1 MLEFMGHLHPVIV
14 HLPIGIL
21 LLGVLMIVYEHYSK
35 VDLQLPISFAFLV
48 GSISAVLACI
58 AGWILSNSGE
68 YDALLVQ
75 KHQWTGISTAVIGLL
90 VYFLKQYRKLLAVIL
105 TLLVLITGHYG
116 GTLTHGENYLFNSN
130 ENSNTSQGDTLKKV
144 SKIITQAIS
153 NGGDSLTIETHNVY
167 NEQIAPLLKLRCY
180 NCHSAIK
187 LKNGLRLDGEAYIKK
202 GGKTGSILVTGNPFK
217 SPLYTSLLLPLEDE
231 KHMPPKGKHQLSQNE
246 ILIIENWIKSGA
258 SFEDIIDTIAKN
270 QLVKNDTAENNR
282 LDKNILS
289 TPIIEKVKSEITK
302 TKKEQRETNTIKTN
316 NVASNKIS
324 NALNPESI
332 GPAII
337 ESFKQ
342 ENIILTNIAEGS
354 NFVMANFVNV
364 VPFNKSSLQALRN
377 INEQLVI
384 LKLTNLPI
392 NDNDIKIV
400 ADLKNIKKLN
410 LENTLIT
417 DNGLDYIKQLS
428 QLEQLNLYGTN
439 ISDEGIIQLADLK
452 NLSMLYLWKTKVT
465 LNGIEQFKKLN
476 PKVTIEIGDF
486 KFQKK

>member
-1 MLEFMGHLHPVIV
+1 MLEFIGHLHPVIV

-21 LLGVLMIVYEHYSK
+21 LLGVLMMVYEHYSK
-35 VDLQLPISFAFLV
+35 VDLQTPISLAFLV

-130 ENSNTSQGDTLKKV
+130 ENSNTSQVDTIKVEAKK
-144 SKIITQAIS
+144 ITQTIS
-153 NGGDSLTIETHNVY
+153 NGADSLTIETHNIY
-167 NEQIAPLLKLRCY
+167 KEQIAPFLKLRCY
-180 NCHSAIK
+180 NCHAALK
-187 LKNGLRLDGEAYIKK
+187 QKNGLRLDGEMFIKK
-202 GGKTGSILVTGNPFK
+202 GGKNGKIFVAGNTFK
-217 SPLYTSLLLPLEDE
+217 SPLYTSLVLPIDDE
-231 KHMPPKGKHQLSQNE
+231 KHMPPKGKHQLNQNE
-246 ILIIENWIKSGA
+246 ILIIERWIKSGA
-258 SFEDIIDTIAKN
+258 SFEDIIDTISN
-270 QLVKNDTAENNR
+270 NELVKNVASQNTIT
-282 LDKNILS
+282 DKNILA
-289 TPIIEKVKSEITK
+289 TPAKVNSEITE
-302 TKKEQRETNTIKTN
+302 TKKGVVENNNIKGVEKN
-316 NVASNKIS
+316 SSLPNPAPIS
-324 NALNPESI
+324 PS
-332 GPAII
+332 II
-337 ESFKQ
+337 EDFKQ

-364 VPFNKSSLQALRN
+364 VPFNNSSLQALKS
-377 INEQLVI
+377 INEQLAV

-392 NDNDIKIV
+392 NDNDLKVV

-410 LENTLIT
+410 VENTLIT

-452 NLSMLYLWKTKVT
+452 NLSVLYLWKTKVT

>member
-1 MLEFMGHLHPVIV
+1 MLEFIGHLHPVIV

-21 LLGVLMIVYEHYSK
+21 LLGVLMMVYEHYSK

-105 TLLVLITGHYG
+105 TLLVFITGHYG

-130 ENSNTSQGDTLKKV
+130 ENSNTSQVDTIKVEAKK
-144 SKIITQAIS
+144 ITQTIS
-153 NGGDSLTIETHNVY
+153 NGADSLTIETHNVY
-167 NEQIAPLLKLRCY
+167 KEQVAPILKLRCY
-180 NCHSAIK
+180 NCHAALK
-187 LKNGLRLDGEAYIKK
+187 QKNGLRLDGEMFIKK
-202 GGKTGSILVTGNPFK
+202 GGKNGKIFVAGNTFK
-217 SPLYTSLLLPLEDE
+217 SPLYTSLVLPIDDE
-231 KHMPPKGKHQLSQNE
+231 KHMPPKGKHQLNQNE
-246 ILIIENWIKSGA
+246 ILIIERWIKSGA
-258 SFEDIIDTIAKN
+258 SFEDIIDTISN
-270 QLVKNDTAENNR
+270 NELVKNVASQNTIA
-282 LDKNILS
+282 DKNILA
-289 TPIIEKVKSEITK
+289 TPAKVNSEITE
-302 TKKEQRETNTIKTN
+302 TKKGVVENNNIKGVVKNTN
-316 NVASNKIS
+316 
-324 NALNPESI
+324 LPNPAPI
-332 GPAII
+332 NTAII
-337 ESFKQ
+337 EDFKQ
-342 ENIILTNIAEGS
+342 KNIILTNIAEGS

-364 VPFNKSSLQALRN
+364 VPFNNSSLQALKS
-377 INEQLVI
+377 INEQLAV

-392 NDNDIKIV
+392 NDDDLKVV

-410 LENTLIT
+410 VENTLIT

-439 ISDEGIIQLADLK
+439 ISDEGIIRLADLK
-452 NLSMLYLWKTKVT
+452 YLSVLYLWKTKVT

-476 PKVTIEIGDF
+476 PKVTIEMGDF

>member
-1 MLEFMGHLHPVIV
+1 MLEFIGHLHPVIV

-21 LLGVLMIVYEHYSK
+21 LLGVLMMVYEHYSK

-105 TLLVLITGHYG
+105 TLLVFITGHYG
-116 GTLTHGENYLFNSN
+116 GTLTHGENYLFSSI
-130 ENSNTSQGDTLKKV
+130 ENSNTSQGDTLNKE
-144 SKIITQAIS
+144 SKIITQTIS
-153 NGGDSLTIETHNVY
+153 NGADSLTIETHNVY
-167 NEQIAPLLKLRCY
+167 KEQIAPLLKLRCY

-187 LKNGLRLDGEAYIKK
+187 QKNGLRLDGEVYIKK
-202 GGKTGSILVTGNPFK
+202 GGKNGRTLVAGNPFK
-217 SPLYTSLLLPLEDE
+217 SPLYTSLVLPIDDE
-231 KHMPPKGKHQLSQNE
+231 KHMPPKGKHQLNQNE
-246 ILIIENWIKSGA
+246 ILIIERWIKSGA
-258 SFEDIIDTIAKN
+258 SFEDIIDTISN
-270 QLVKNDTAENNR
+270 NELVKNVVSQNTIA
-282 LDKNILS
+282 DKNIIDN
-289 TPIIEKVKSEITK
+289 PEKVNSEITE
-302 TKKEQRETNTIKTN
+302 TEKKEIENNNSIKSSVKITNLPN
-316 NVASNKIS
+316 PAAIS
-324 NALNPESI
+324 A
-332 GPAII
+332 AII
-337 ESFKQ
+337 EDFKQ
-342 ENIILTNIAEGS
+342 KNIILTNIAEGS

-364 VPFNKSSLQALRN
+364 VPFNNASLQALKN
-377 INEQLVI
+377 INEQLVT

-392 NDNDIKIV
+392 NDIDIKIV

-417 DNGLDYIKQLS
+417 DNGMSFIKQLS

-439 ISDEGIIQLADLK
+439 ISDEGIIQLTDLK
-452 NLSMLYLWKTKVT
+452 NLSVLYLWKTKVT

>member
-1 MLEFMGHLHPVIV
+1 MLEFIGHLHPVIV

-21 LLGVLMIVYEHYSK
+21 LLGVLMMVYGHYSK

-105 TLLVLITGHYG
+105 TLLVFITGHYG

-130 ENSNTSQGDTLKKV
+130 ENSNTSQGDTIKTE
-144 SKIITQAIS
+144 SKIMTQTIS
-153 NGGDSLTIETHNVY
+153 NGSDSLTIETHNVY
-167 NEQIAPLLKLRCY
+167 KEQIAPLLKLRCY
-180 NCHSAIK
+180 NCHAALK
-187 LKNGLRLDGEAYIKK
+187 QKNGLRLDGEMFIKK
-202 GGKTGSILVTGNPFK
+202 GGKNGKIFVAGNTFK
-217 SPLYTSLLLPLEDE
+217 SPLYTSLVLPIDDE

-246 ILIIENWIKSGA
+246 ILIIERWIKSGA
-258 SFEDIIDTIAKN
+258 SFEDIIDTISN
-270 QLVKNDTAENNR
+270 NELVKNVVSQNTIA
-282 LDKNILS
+282 DKNIIDN
-289 TPIIEKVKSEITK
+289 PEKVNSEITE
-302 TKKEQRETNTIKTN
+302 TEKKEIENNNSIKSSVKITNLPN
-316 NVASNKIS
+316 PAAIS
-324 NALNPESI
+324 T
-332 GPAII
+332 AII
-337 ESFKQ
+337 EDFKQ
-342 ENIILTNIAEGS
+342 KNIILTNIAEGS

-364 VPFNKSSLQALRN
+364 VPFNNSSLQALKS
-377 INEQLVI
+377 INEQLAV

-392 NDNDIKIV
+392 NDIDIKIV

-410 LENTLIT
+410 VENTLIT

-452 NLSMLYLWKTKVT
+452 NLSVLYLWKTKVT

-476 PKVTIEIGDF
+476 PKVTIEMGDF

>member
-1 MLEFMGHLHPVIV
+1 MLEFIGHLHPVIV

-21 LLGVLMIVYEHYSK
+21 LLGVLMMVYEHYSK

-48 GSISAVLACI
+48 GSISAVMACI

-105 TLLVLITGHYG
+105 TLLVFITGHYG
-116 GTLTHGENYLFNSN
+116 GTLTHGENYLFNTN
-130 ENSNTSQGDTLKKV
+130 ENSNTSQVDTIKV
-144 SKIITQAIS
+144 EAKKIIQTIS
-153 NGGDSLTIETHNVY
+153 NGADSLTIETHNVY
-167 NEQIAPLLKLRCY
+167 KEQVAPILKLRCY
-180 NCHSAIK
+180 NCHAALK
-187 LKNGLRLDGEAYIKK
+187 QKNGLRLDGEIYIKK
-202 GGKTGSILVTGNPFK
+202 GGKNGRILVAGNPFK
-217 SPLYTSLLLPLEDE
+217 SPIYASLLLPLEDE

-246 ILIIENWIKSGA
+246 ILIIENWIKTGA
-258 SFEDIIDTIAKN
+258 SFEDIIDTISYN
-270 QLVKNDTAENNR
+270 QLVKNVASQNTIT
-282 LDKNILS
+282 DKNILT
-289 TPIIEKVKSEITK
+289 TPAKVNSEITE
-302 TKKEQRETNTIKTN
+302 TKNQEIENNNSIKSS
-316 NVASNKIS
+316 VKII
-324 NALNPESI
+324 NLPNPAPI
-332 GPAII
+332 NPAII
-337 ESFKQ
+337 EDFKQ

-364 VPFNKSSLQALRN
+364 LPFNKTSLLALKN
-377 INEQLVI
+377 INAQLVT

-410 LENTLIT
+410 VENTLIT

-439 ISDEGIIQLADLK
+439 ISDEGLMQLTSLK
-452 NLSMLYLWKTKVT
+452 NLSALYLWKTKVT

>member
-1 MLEFMGHLHPVIV
+1 MLEFIGHLHPVIV

-21 LLGVLMIVYEHYSK
+21 LLGVLMMVYEHYSK
-35 VDLQLPISFAFLV
+35 VDLQLPISFTFLV

-105 TLLVLITGHYG
+105 TLLVFITGHYG

-130 ENSNTSQGDTLKKV
+130 ENSNTSQGDTLKKE

-153 NGGDSLTIETHNVY
+153 NGADSLTIETHNVY
-167 NEQIAPLLKLRCY
+167 KEQIAPLLKLRCY

-187 LKNGLRLDGEAYIKK
+187 QKNGLRLDGEMFIKK
-202 GGKTGSILVTGNPFK
+202 GGENGNIFVAGNTFK
-217 SPLYTSLLLPLEDE
+217 SPLYTSLVLPIDDE

-258 SFEDIIDTIAKN
+258 SFEDIIDTISNKE
-270 QLVKNDTAENNR
+270 LVKNVASKNTIA
-282 LDKNILS
+282 DKNILANPAKVNS
-289 TPIIEKVKSEITK
+289 EIKETKKGVVENNNIKGVEKNSSLPNPAPISPSIIED
-302 TKKEQRETNTIKTN
+302 
-316 NVASNKIS
+316 
-324 NALNPESI
+324 
-332 GPAII
+332 
-337 ESFKQ
+337 FKQ
-342 ENIILTNIAEGS
+342 KNIILTNIAEGS

-364 VPFNKSSLQALRN
+364 VPFNNSSLQALKS
-377 INEQLVI
+377 INEQLAV

-392 NDNDIKIV
+392 NDIDIKIV

-410 LENTLIT
+410 VENTLIT

-452 NLSMLYLWKTKVT
+452 NLSVLYLWKTKVT

>member
-1 MLEFMGHLHPVIV
+1 MLDFIGHLHPLIV

-21 LLGVLMIVYEHYSK
+21 LLGVLMMVYQHFSK
-35 VDLQLPISFAFLV
+35 VDLRAPISLAFLV

-105 TLLVLITGHYG
+105 TLLVFITGHYG
-116 GTLTHGENYLFNSN
+116 GTLTHGENYLFKSN
-130 ENSNTSQGDTLKKV
+130 ENSNKSQVDTIKVEAKK
-144 SKIITQAIS
+144 ITQTIS
-153 NGGDSLTIETHNVY
+153 NGADSLTIETHNVY
-167 NEQIAPLLKLRCY
+167 KEEIAPLLKLRCY

-187 LKNGLRLDGEAYIKK
+187 QKNGLRLDGEMFIKK
-202 GGKTGSILVTGNPFK
+202 GGKSGKIFVAGNTFK
-217 SPLYTSLLLPLEDE
+217 SPLYTSLVLPIDDE

-258 SFEDIIDTIAKN
+258 SFEDIIDTISNKEVAN
-270 QLVKNDTAENNR
+270 NITAANKIA
-282 LDKNILS
+282 DKNILVD
-289 TPIIEKVKSEITK
+289 PKLKNAKAEITE
-302 TKKEQRETNTIKTN
+302 TKKKEIENNNIKGFEN
-316 NVASNKIS
+316 IS
-324 NALNPESI
+324 NLPNPAPLS
-332 GPAII
+332 PAII
-337 ESFKQ
+337 EGFKQ

-364 VPFNKSSLQALRN
+364 VPFNNAILQALKN
-377 INEQLVI
+377 INEQLVV

-410 LENTLIT
+410 VENTLIT
-417 DNGLDYIKQLS
+417 DNGMEYIKQLS
-428 QLEQLNLYGTN
+428 KLEQLNLYGTN
-439 ISDEGIIQLADLK
+439 VSDEGLMELASLK
-452 NLSMLYLWKTKVT
+452 NLSVLYLWKTKVT
-465 LNGIEQFKKLN
+465 LNGIEQFKKIN
-476 PKVTIEIGDF
+476 PKVAIEIGDF

>member
-1 MLEFMGHLHPVIV
+1 MLDFIGHLHPVIV

-21 LLGVLMIVYEHYSK
+21 LLGVLMMVYEHYSK
-35 VDLQLPISFAFLV
+35 VDLGAPISLAFLV
-48 GSISAVLACI
+48 GSISAVMACI

-105 TLLVLITGHYG
+105 SLLVFITGHYG
-116 GTLTHGENYLFNSN
+116 GTLTHGENYLFKSN
-130 ENSNTSQGDTLKKV
+130 ENSNKSQVDTIKVEAKK
-144 SKIITQAIS
+144 ITQTIS
-153 NGGDSLTIETHNVY
+153 NGADSLTIETHNVY
-167 NEQIAPLLKLRCY
+167 KEEIAPLLKLRCY

-187 LKNGLRLDGEAYIKK
+187 QKNGLRLDAEAYIKK
-202 GGKTGSILVTGNPFK
+202 GGKNGRILVAGNPFK
-217 SPLYTSLLLPLEDE
+217 SPIYASLLLPLEDE

-258 SFEDIIDTIAKN
+258 SFEDIIDTISNKEVANKI
-270 QLVKNDTAENNR
+270 A
-282 LDKNILS
+282 DKNILDD
-289 TPIIEKVKSEITK
+289 PKLKNAKIEIRE
-302 TKKEQRETNTIKTN
+302 TKKVAIENNNIKGFEN
-316 NVASNKIS
+316 IS
-324 NALNPESI
+324 NLPNPAPIS
-332 GPAII
+332 PAII
-337 ESFKQ
+337 EGFKQ

-364 VPFNKSSLQALRN
+364 VPFNNAILQALKN
-377 INEQLVI
+377 INEQLVV

-410 LENTLIT
+410 VENTLIT
-417 DNGLDYIKQLS
+417 DNGMEYIKQLS
-428 QLEQLNLYGTN
+428 KLEQLNLYGTN
-439 ISDEGIIQLADLK
+439 VSDEGLMELASLK
-452 NLSMLYLWKTKVT
+452 NLSVLYLWKTKVT
-465 LNGIEQFKKLN
+465 LNGIEQFKKIN
-476 PKVTIEIGDF
+476 PKVAIEIGDF

>member
-1 MLEFMGHLHPVIV
+1 MLEFIGHLHPVIV

-21 LLGVLMIVYEHYSK
+21 LLGVLMMVYEHYSK

-105 TLLVLITGHYG
+105 TLLVFITGHYG

-130 ENSNTSQGDTLKKV
+130 ENSNTSQVDTIKVEAKKF
-144 SKIITQAIS
+144 TQTIS
-153 NGGDSLTIETHNVY
+153 NGADSLTIETHNIY
-167 NEQIAPLLKLRCY
+167 KEQIAPLLKLRCY
-180 NCHSAIK
+180 NCHAALK
-187 LKNGLRLDGEAYIKK
+187 QKNGLRLDGEMFIKK
-202 GGKTGSILVTGNPFK
+202 GGKNGKIFVAGNTFK
-217 SPLYTSLLLPLEDE
+217 SPLYTSLVLPIDDE
-231 KHMPPKGKHQLSQNE
+231 KHMPPKGKHQLNQNE
-246 ILIIENWIKSGA
+246 ILIIERWIKSGA
-258 SFEDIIDTIAKN
+258 SFEDIIDTISN
-270 QLVKNDTAENNR
+270 NELVKNVASQNTIA
-282 LDKNILS
+282 DKNILA
-289 TPIIEKVKSEITK
+289 TPAKVNSEITE
-302 TKKEQRETNTIKTN
+302 TKKGVVENNNIKGVVKNTN
-316 NVASNKIS
+316 
-324 NALNPESI
+324 LPNPAPI
-332 GPAII
+332 NTAII
-337 ESFKQ
+337 EDFKQ
-342 ENIILTNIAEGS
+342 KNIILTNIAEGS

-364 VPFNKSSLQALRN
+364 VPFNNSSLQALKS
-377 INEQLVI
+377 INEQLAV

-392 NDNDIKIV
+392 NDDDLKVV

-410 LENTLIT
+410 VENTLIT

-439 ISDEGIIQLADLK
+439 ISNEGIMQLASLK
-452 NLSMLYLWKTKVT
+452 NLSVLYLWKTKVT

-476 PKVTIEIGDF
+476 PKVTIEMGDF

>member
-1 MLEFMGHLHPVIV
+1 MLEFIGHLHPVIV

-21 LLGVLMIVYEHYSK
+21 LLGVLMMVYEHYSK
-35 VDLQLPISFAFLV
+35 VDLQTPISLAFLV

-68 YDALLVQ
+68 YDALLIQ

-90 VYFLKQYRKLLAVIL
+90 VFFLKQYRKLLAVIL
-105 TLLVLITGHYG
+105 TLLIVITGHYG

-130 ENSNTSQGDTLKKV
+130 ENSNTSQGDTIKTE
-144 SKIITQAIS
+144 SKIMTQTIS
-153 NGGDSLTIETHNVY
+153 NGSDSLTIETHNVY
-167 NEQIAPLLKLRCY
+167 KEQIAPLLKLRCY
-180 NCHSAIK
+180 NCHAALK
-187 LKNGLRLDGEAYIKK
+187 QKNGLRLDGEMFIKK
-202 GGKTGSILVTGNPFK
+202 GGKNGKIFVAGNTFK
-217 SPLYTSLLLPLEDE
+217 SPLYTSLVLPIDDE

-246 ILIIENWIKSGA
+246 ILIIERWIKSGA
-258 SFEDIIDTIAKN
+258 SFEDIIDTISN
-270 QLVKNDTAENNR
+270 NELVKNVVSRNTIA
-282 LDKNILS
+282 DKNILANPAKVNGEITEMKKDVVENNNIKGVEKNS
-289 TPIIEKVKSEITK
+289 SLPNPAPISPSIIED
-302 TKKEQRETNTIKTN
+302 
-316 NVASNKIS
+316 
-324 NALNPESI
+324 
-332 GPAII
+332 
-337 ESFKQ
+337 FKQ
-342 ENIILTNIAEGS
+342 KNIILTNIAEGS

-364 VPFNKSSLQALRN
+364 VPFNNSSLQALKS
-377 INEQLVI
+377 INEQLAV

-392 NDNDIKIV
+392 NDIDIKIV

-417 DNGLDYIKQLS
+417 DNGMSFVKQLP

-439 ISDEGIIQLADLK
+439 ISDEGIIQLTDLK

>member
-1 MLEFMGHLHPVIV
+1 MLDFIGHLHPVIV

-21 LLGVLMIVYEHYSK
+21 LLGVLMMVYEHYSK

-105 TLLVLITGHYG
+105 TLLVFITGHYG
-116 GTLTHGENYLFNSN
+116 GTLTHGENYLFKSN
-130 ENSNTSQGDTLKKV
+130 ENSNKSQVDTIKVETKK
-144 SKIITQAIS
+144 ITQTIS
-153 NGGDSLTIETHNVY
+153 NGADSLTIETHNVY
-167 NEQIAPLLKLRCY
+167 KEEIAPLLKSRCY

-187 LKNGLRLDGEAYIKK
+187 QKNGLRLDVEAYIKK
-202 GGKTGSILVTGNPFK
+202 GGKNGRILVAGNPFK
-217 SPLYTSLLLPLEDE
+217 SPIYASLLLPLEDE

-258 SFEDIIDTIAKN
+258 SFEDIIDTISNKEVAN
-270 QLVKNDTAENNR
+270 NITAANKIA
-282 LDKNILS
+282 DKNILDD
-289 TPIIEKVKSEITK
+289 PKLKNAKIEIRE
-302 TKKEQRETNTIKTN
+302 TKKVAIENNNIKGFEN
-316 NVASNKIS
+316 IS
-324 NALNPESI
+324 NLPNPAPIS
-332 GPAII
+332 PAII
-337 ESFKQ
+337 EGFKQ

-364 VPFNKSSLQALRN
+364 VPFNNAILQALKN
-377 INEQLVI
+377 INEQLVV

-410 LENTLIT
+410 VENTLIT
-417 DNGLDYIKQLS
+417 DNGMEYIKQLS
-428 QLEQLNLYGTN
+428 KLEQLNLYGTN
-439 ISDEGIIQLADLK
+439 VSDEGLMELASLK
-452 NLSMLYLWKTKVT
+452 NLSVLYLWKTKVT
-465 LNGIEQFKKLN
+465 LNGIEQFKKIN
-476 PKVTIEIGDF
+476 PKVAIEIGDF

>member
-1 MLEFMGHLHPVIV
+1 MLEFIGHLHPVIV

-21 LLGVLMIVYEHYSK
+21 LLGVLMMVYEHYSK

-90 VYFLKQYRKLLAVIL
+90 VYILKQYRKLLAVIL
-105 TLLVLITGHYG
+105 TLLVFITGHYG

-130 ENSNTSQGDTLKKV
+130 ENSNTSQVDTIKVEAKKF
-144 SKIITQAIS
+144 TQTIS
-153 NGGDSLTIETHNVY
+153 NGADSLTIETHNIY
-167 NEQIAPLLKLRCY
+167 KEQIAPLLKLRCY
-180 NCHSAIK
+180 NCHAALK
-187 LKNGLRLDGEAYIKK
+187 QKNGLRLDGEMFIKK
-202 GGKTGSILVTGNPFK
+202 GGKNGKIFVAGNTFK
-217 SPLYTSLLLPLEDE
+217 SPLYTSLVLPIDDE
-231 KHMPPKGKHQLSQNE
+231 KHMPPKGKHQLNQNE
-246 ILIIENWIKSGA
+246 ILIIERWIKSGA
-258 SFEDIIDTIAKN
+258 SFEDIIDTISN
-270 QLVKNDTAENNR
+270 NELVKNVASQNTIA
-282 LDKNILS
+282 DKNILA
-289 TPIIEKVKSEITK
+289 TPAKVNSEITE
-302 TKKEQRETNTIKTN
+302 TKKGVVENNNIKGVEKN
-316 NVASNKIS
+316 SSLPNPAPIS
-324 NALNPESI
+324 PS
-332 GPAII
+332 II
-337 ESFKQ
+337 EDFKQ

-364 VPFNKSSLQALRN
+364 VPFNNSSLQALKS
-377 INEQLVI
+377 INEQLAV

-410 LENTLIT
+410 VENTLIT

-452 NLSMLYLWKTKVT
+452 NLSVLYLWKTKVT

-476 PKVTIEIGDF
+476 PKVTIEMGDF

>member
-1 MLEFMGHLHPVIV
+1 MLEFIGHLHPVIV

-21 LLGVLMIVYEHYSK
+21 LLGVLMMVYEHYSK

-105 TLLVLITGHYG
+105 TLLIVITGHYG

-130 ENSNTSQGDTLKKV
+130 ENSNTSQVDTIKVEAKK
-144 SKIITQAIS
+144 ITQTIS
-153 NGGDSLTIETHNVY
+153 NGADSLTIETHNVY
-167 NEQIAPLLKLRCY
+167 KEQIAPLLKLRCY
-180 NCHSAIK
+180 NCHAALK
-187 LKNGLRLDGEAYIKK
+187 QKNGLRLDGEMFIKK
-202 GGKTGSILVTGNPFK
+202 GGKNGKIFVAGNTFK
-217 SPLYTSLLLPLEDE
+217 SPLYTSLVLPIDDE
-231 KHMPPKGKHQLSQNE
+231 KHMPPKGKHQLNQNE
-246 ILIIENWIKSGA
+246 ILIIERWIKSGA
-258 SFEDIIDTIAKN
+258 SFEDIIDTISN
-270 QLVKNDTAENNR
+270 NELVKNVVSQNTIA
-282 LDKNILS
+282 DKNILANPAKVNGEITEIKKDVVENNNIKGVEKNS
-289 TPIIEKVKSEITK
+289 SLPNPAPISPSIIED
-302 TKKEQRETNTIKTN
+302 
-316 NVASNKIS
+316 
-324 NALNPESI
+324 
-332 GPAII
+332 
-337 ESFKQ
+337 FKQ

-364 VPFNKSSLQALRN
+364 VPFNNSSLQALKS
-377 INEQLVI
+377 INEQLAV

-392 NDNDIKIV
+392 NDIDIKIV

-410 LENTLIT
+410 VENTLIT

-452 NLSMLYLWKTKVT
+452 NLSVLYLWKTKVT

>member
-1 MLEFMGHLHPVIV
+1 MLEFIGHLHPVIV

-21 LLGVLMIVYEHYSK
+21 LLGVLMMVYEHYSK
-35 VDLQLPISFAFLV
+35 VDLQLPISFTFLV

-105 TLLVLITGHYG
+105 TLLVFITGHYG

-130 ENSNTSQGDTLKKV
+130 ENSNTSQGDTLKKE

-153 NGGDSLTIETHNVY
+153 NGADSLTIETHNVY
-167 NEQIAPLLKLRCY
+167 KEQIAPLLKLRCY

-187 LKNGLRLDGEAYIKK
+187 QKNGLRLDGEMFIKK
-202 GGKTGSILVTGNPFK
+202 GGKNGNIFVAGNTFK
-217 SPLYTSLLLPLEDE
+217 SPLYTSLVLPIDDE

-258 SFEDIIDTIAKN
+258 SFEDIIDTISNKE
-270 QLVKNDTAENNR
+270 LVKNVASKNTIA
-282 LDKNILS
+282 DKNILANPAKVNS
-289 TPIIEKVKSEITK
+289 EIKETKKGVVENNNIKGVEKNSSLPNPAPISPSIIED
-302 TKKEQRETNTIKTN
+302 
-316 NVASNKIS
+316 
-324 NALNPESI
+324 
-332 GPAII
+332 
-337 ESFKQ
+337 FKQ
-342 ENIILTNIAEGS
+342 KNIILTNIAEGS

-364 VPFNKSSLQALRN
+364 VPFNNSSLQALKS
-377 INEQLVI
+377 INEQLAV

-392 NDNDIKIV
+392 NDIDIKIV

-410 LENTLIT
+410 VENTLIT

-452 NLSMLYLWKTKVT
+452 NLSVLYLWKTKVT

>member
-1 MLEFMGHLHPVIV
+1 MLDFIGHLHPVIV

-21 LLGVLMIVYEHYSK
+21 LLGVLMMVYEHYSK
-35 VDLQLPISFAFLV
+35 VDLGAPISLAFLV
-48 GSISAVLACI
+48 GSISAVMACI

-105 TLLVLITGHYG
+105 SLLVFITGHYG
-116 GTLTHGENYLFNSN
+116 GTLTHGENYLFKSN
-130 ENSNTSQGDTLKKV
+130 ENSNKSQVDTIKVEAKK
-144 SKIITQAIS
+144 ITQTIS
-153 NGGDSLTIETHNVY
+153 NGADSLTIETHNVY
-167 NEQIAPLLKLRCY
+167 KEEIAPLLKLRCY

-187 LKNGLRLDGEAYIKK
+187 QKNGLRLDAEAYIKK
-202 GGKTGSILVTGNPFK
+202 GGKNGRILVAGNPFK
-217 SPLYTSLLLPLEDE
+217 SPIYASLLLPLEDE

-258 SFEDIIDTIAKN
+258 SFEDIIDTISNKEVANKI
-270 QLVKNDTAENNR
+270 A
-282 LDKNILS
+282 DKNILDD
-289 TPIIEKVKSEITK
+289 PKLKNAKIEIRE
-302 TKKEQRETNTIKTN
+302 TKKVAIENNNIKGFEN
-316 NVASNKIS
+316 IS
-324 NALNPESI
+324 NLPNPAPIS
-332 GPAII
+332 PAII
-337 ESFKQ
+337 EGFKQ

-354 NFVMANFVNV
+354 NFMMANFVNV
-364 VPFNKSSLQALRN
+364 VPFNNAILQALKN
-377 INEQLVI
+377 INEQLAV

-392 NDNDIKIV
+392 NDIDIKIV

-417 DNGLDYIKQLS
+417 DNGMSFVKQLS

-439 ISDEGIIQLADLK
+439 ISDEGLMELASLK
-452 NLSMLYLWKTKVT
+452 NLSVLYLWKTKVT
-465 LNGIEQFKKLN
+465 LKGIEAFKKIN

>member
-1 MLEFMGHLHPVIV
+1 MLDFIGHLHPLIV

-21 LLGVLMIVYEHYSK
+21 LLGVLMMVYEHYSG

-68 YDALLVQ
+68 YDEVLVQ
-75 KHQWTGISTAVIGLL
+75 KHQWTGIITAVIGSLAYL
-90 VYFLKQYRKLLAVIL
+90 LKQYRKLLAVIL
-105 TLLVLITGHYG
+105 TLLIVITGHYG

-130 ENSNTSQGDTLKKV
+130 GNSNTGQGDTLKTE
-144 SKIITQAIS
+144 SKIITQTIS
-153 NGGDSLTIETHNVY
+153 IGPDSLTIETHNVY

-202 GGKTGSILVTGNPFK
+202 GGKNGKVLFAGNIFK
-217 SPLYTSLLLPLEDE
+217 SPLYASLLLPLDDE

-246 ILIIENWIKSGA
+246 IITIENWIKSGA
-258 SFEDIIDTIAKN
+258 SFEDIIDTIANN
-270 QLVKNDTAENNR
+270 QLVKNDAAKNDR
-282 LDKNILS
+282 LDKNILN
-289 TPIIEKVKSEITK
+289 TPTIQKVKSETTK
-302 TKKEQRETNTIKTN
+302 IKKEESPTNNITIN

-324 NALNPESI
+324 TALNPESI

-364 VPFNKSSLQALRN
+364 VPFNKSSLQALKN
-377 INEQLVI
+377 INAQLVI
-384 LKLTNLPI
+384 LKLTNLPV
-392 NDNDIKIV
+392 NDDDLKIV

-417 DNGLDYIKQLS
+417 NDGLAYIKQLS

-439 ISDEGIIQLADLK
+439 ISDEGIIQLAYLK
-452 NLSMLYLWKTKVT
+452 NLSVLYLWKTKVT
-465 LNGIEQFKKLN
+465 LRGIEAFKKTN
-476 PKVTIEIGDF
+476 SRVKIEIGDF

>member
-1 MLEFMGHLHPVIV
+1 MLDFIGHLHPVIV

-21 LLGVLMIVYEHYSK
+21 LLGVLMMVYEHYSK

-105 TLLVLITGHYG
+105 TLLVFITGHYG
-116 GTLTHGENYLFNSN
+116 GTLTHGENYLFKSN
-130 ENSNTSQGDTLKKV
+130 ENSNKSQVDTIKVETKK
-144 SKIITQAIS
+144 ITQTIS
-153 NGGDSLTIETHNVY
+153 NGADSLTIETHNVY
-167 NEQIAPLLKLRCY
+167 KEEIAPLLKSRCY

-187 LKNGLRLDGEAYIKK
+187 QKNGLRLDAEAYIKK
-202 GGKTGSILVTGNPFK
+202 GGKNGRILVAGNPFK
-217 SPLYTSLLLPLEDE
+217 SPIYASLLLPLEDE

-258 SFEDIIDTIAKN
+258 SFEDIIDTISNKEVANKI
-270 QLVKNDTAENNR
+270 A
-282 LDKNILS
+282 DKNILDD
-289 TPIIEKVKSEITK
+289 PKLKNAKAEITE
-302 TKKEQRETNTIKTN
+302 TKKKEIENNNIKGFEN
-316 NVASNKIS
+316 IS
-324 NALNPESI
+324 NLPNPAPIS
-332 GPAII
+332 PAII
-337 ESFKQ
+337 EDFKQ

-364 VPFNKSSLQALRN
+364 VPFNNAILQALKN
-377 INEQLVI
+377 INEQLVV

-410 LENTLIT
+410 VENTLIT
-417 DNGLDYIKQLS
+417 DNGMEYIKQLS

-439 ISDEGIIQLADLK
+439 VSDEGLLELASLK
-452 NLSMLYLWKTKVT
+452 NLSVLYLWKTKVT
-465 LNGIEQFKKLN
+465 LNGINQFKKIN
-476 PKVTIEIGDF
+476 PKVVIEIGDF

>member
-1 MLEFMGHLHPVIV
+1 MLDFIGHLHPVIV

-21 LLGVLMIVYEHYSK
+21 LLGVLMMVYEHYSK
-35 VDLQLPISFAFLV
+35 VDLGAPISLAFLV
-48 GSISAVLACI
+48 GSISAVMACI

-68 YDALLVQ
+68 YDTVLVQ
-75 KHQWTGISTAVIGLL
+75 KHQWTGITTAVIGLL
-90 VYFLKQYRKLLAVIL
+90 VYFLKQYRKLLAIIL
-105 TLLVLITGHYG
+105 TLLVFITGHYG

-130 ENSNTSQGDTLKKV
+130 ENSNTITTDTLETE
-144 SKIITQAIS
+144 SKNITQTIS
-153 NGGDSLTIETHNVY
+153 NGRDSLTIETHNVY
-167 NEQIAPLLKLRCY
+167 KEQIAHLLKLRCY

-187 LKNGLRLDGEAYIKK
+187 QKNGLRLDAAAYIKK
-202 GGKTGSILVTGNPFK
+202 GGKNGRILVAGNPFK
-217 SPLYTSLLLPLEDE
+217 SPLYANLLLPLDDE
-231 KHMPPKGKHQLSQNE
+231 KHMPPKGKHQLSQSE

-258 SFEDIIDTIAKN
+258 SFEDIIDTITNKK
-270 QLVKNDTAENNR
+270 LVNNVGVASTNIA
-282 LDKNILS
+282 DKNILDDLK
-289 TPIIEKVKSEITK
+289 TEKVKSEI
-302 TKKEQRETNTIKTN
+302 RETTKGTVVDNNIKN
-316 NVASNKIS
+316 AIKIS
-324 NALNPESI
+324 NLPNPAPIS
-332 GPAII
+332 PAII
-337 ESFKQ
+337 EGFKQ

-364 VPFNKSSLQALRN
+364 VPFNKASLQALKN
-377 INEQLVI
+377 INEQLVV

-410 LENTLIT
+410 VENTLIT

-439 ISDEGIIQLADLK
+439 ISDEGLMQLTSLK
-452 NLSMLYLWKTKVT
+452 NLSALYLWKTKVT

-476 PKVTIEIGDF
+476 PKVTIEMGDF

>member
-1 MLEFMGHLHPVIV
+1 MLDFIGHLHPVIV

-21 LLGVLMIVYEHYSK
+21 LLGVLMMVYEHYSK

-105 TLLVLITGHYG
+105 TLLVFITGHYG
-116 GTLTHGENYLFNSN
+116 GTLTHGENYLFKSN
-130 ENSNTSQGDTLKKV
+130 ENSNKSQVDTIKVETKK
-144 SKIITQAIS
+144 ITQTIS
-153 NGGDSLTIETHNVY
+153 NGADSLTIETHNVY
-167 NEQIAPLLKLRCY
+167 KEEIAPLLKLRCY

-187 LKNGLRLDGEAYIKK
+187 QKNGLRLDVEAYIKK
-202 GGKTGSILVTGNPFK
+202 GGKNGRILVAGNPFK
-217 SPLYTSLLLPLEDE
+217 SPIYASLLLPLEDE

-258 SFEDIIDTIAKN
+258 SFEDIIDTISNKEVASKI
-270 QLVKNDTAENNR
+270 A
-282 LDKNILS
+282 DKNILDD
-289 TPIIEKVKSEITK
+289 PKLKNAKIEIRE
-302 TKKEQRETNTIKTN
+302 TKKVAIENNNIKGFQN
-316 NVASNKIS
+316 IS
-324 NALNPESI
+324 NLPNPSPI
-332 GPAII
+332 SPAII
-337 ESFKQ
+337 EGFKQ

-354 NFVMANFVNV
+354 NFVMANFINV
-364 VPFNKSSLQALRN
+364 VPFNNAILQVLKN
-377 INEQLVI
+377 INEQLVV

-410 LENTLIT
+410 VENTLIT
-417 DNGLDYIKQLS
+417 DNGMEYIKQLS

-439 ISDEGIIQLADLK
+439 VSDEGLLELASLK
-452 NLSMLYLWKTKVT
+452 NLSVLYLWKTKVT
-465 LNGIEQFKKLN
+465 LNGIEQFKKIN
-476 PKVTIEIGDF
+476 PKVVIEIGDF